1 MDITLSP
8 TSRKRR
14 HTESTHSNS
23 DDDTNYPKP
32 HPIEEDD
39 LPSKRLR
46 NPQGNPTTIPQ
57 LHLATHSLL
66 YSLAFTRLDVTANYT
81 NYNPLTSPMMICV
94 TREDDKLYRKLW

>member
-1 MDITLSP
+1 MDLTLSP

-23 DDDTNYPKP
+23 DDDNDNNLNS
-32 HPIEEDD
+32 HSIEEDD

-46 NPQGNPTTIPQ
+46 NPQGNPTPIPQ

-66 YSLAFTRLDVTANYT
+66 SSLAFTRLDVTANYAT
-81 NYNPLTSPMMICV
+81 TTLSRRQC
-94 TREDDKLYRKLW
+94 